1 MKLVNFPFQLEGE
14 GPGIIM
20 EVTRPLLL
28 RLFYQV
34 KWPITPNKSAG
45 SVEMNKS
52 DFKMDL
58 ALFTDLLSFFLRN
71 CIFTVHF
78 MVSIVM
84 FECCLSQGAITLGL
98 KFLLIFFSACSKSF
112 KYDSCLKSCF
122 IGSNH
127 LLIKVFFAQL
137 GVEKR

>member
-1 MKLVNFPFQLEGE
+1 
-14 GPGIIM
+14 
-20 EVTRPLLL
+20 
-28 RLFYQV
+28 
-34 KWPITPNKSAG
+34 
-45 SVEMNKS
+45 MNKS

-58 ALFTDLLSFFLRN
+58 ALFTDLLSFF
-71 CIFTVHF
+71 FSGTVYLGAF
-78 MVSIVM
+78 YGVM
-84 FECCLSQGAITLGL
+84 FECCLSQGALTLGL

-137 GVEKR
+137 GVEKK